1 MRIHP
6 PVRHF
11 GVSLVEAL
19 VALAIMS
26 FGMLSL
32 VGVQAT
38 MRMNSDLAKQRS
50 EATRIATEEFERVR
64 GFSSMGAV
72 QGQPGVSYDEIGSR
86 TLDAYAPPGGVGN
99 TTYRVE
105 RTVNLVAGTQQKVVM
120 VRVIWQDRTG
130 TRQTVTMDSIVSG
143 TDPSLGALLTVPLR
157 GSALNQRGGRHVS
170 IPAAAVDLGNGTSR
184 FEPPGSSSVAWYFN
198 NLSGALKACN
208 YDGDSCVIATLV
220 SGTVQY
226 HLADAQPTGSD
237 AEHPGG
243 PALNLDRGPDAL
255 AFAPLQRSGAGA
267 TARCYAD
274 RYSNV
279 ALAGRTAVNY
289 YCAMVA
295 DNATGWGGRLNLRPI
310 DRDGDRLRSGDFVAC
325 RYTNDLPT
333 EDDADGRFTVNPDHP
348 YEYCMEKS
356 GPVPFGK
363 VCTGRLVN
371 SNLINQNF
379 LVIRNGYACPA
390 DGSDP
395 LINGNTRQH
404 QPAL

>member
-1 MRIHP
+1 MLKHHP
-6 PVRHF
+6 IRHS

-50 EATRIATEEFERVR
+50 EATRIATEEFELVR
-64 GFSSMGAV
+64 GFTSVGAV

-86 TLDAYAPPGGVGN
+86 TLDAYTPPGGIGN

-130 TRQTVTMDSIVSG
+130 TRQTVTMDSVVSG
-143 TDPSLGALLTVPLR
+143 TDPTLGALLTVPLR
-157 GSALNQRGGRHVS
+157 GSALNQRGSRHVS
-170 IPAAAVDLGNGTSR
+170 IPTAAVDLGNGTSR
-184 FEPPGSSSVAWYFN
+184 FEPPGSSGLAWYFN
-198 NLSGALKACN
+198 NLSGAMKVCN
-208 YDGDSCVIATLV
+208 FEGDSCVNATLV

-226 HLADAQPTGSD
+226 HLGDAQPLGHD
-237 AEHPGG
+237 AEQPGG
-243 PALNLDRGPDAL
+243 PALNLDSGPDAL
-255 AFAPLQRSGAGA
+255 AFTDRAGAGA
-267 TARCYAD
+267 EARCYAD
-274 RYSNV
+274 RYSNA
-279 ALAGRTAVNY
+279 ALAVRTGINY
-289 YCAMVA
+289 YCAVVS
-295 DNATGWGGRLNLRPI
+295 DNSAGWGGRLNVRPV
-310 DRDGDRLRSGDFVAC
+310 DSDGNRLQSGEDFVAC

-333 EDDADGRFTVNPDHP
+333 GDDPDGRYTVNPDHP

-379 LVIRNGYACPA
+379 LVIRSAYSCPA

-404 QPAL
+404 QPAP

>member
-1 MRIHP
+1 MRKRLHI
-6 PVRHF
+6 RRF

-64 GFSSMGAV
+64 GFTSVGAV
-72 QGQPGVSYDEIGSR
+72 QGQPGASYDEIGSR
-86 TLDAYAPPGGVGN
+86 TLDAYTPPGGVGN

-105 RTVNLVAGTQQKVVM
+105 RTVNGVAGTQQKVVM

-143 TDPSLGALLTVPLR
+143 TDPTLGALLTVPLR
-157 GSALNQRGGRHVS
+157 ASALNQRGGRHVS

-184 FEPPGSSSVAWYFN
+184 FVPPGSSMVNWYFR
-198 NLSGALKACN
+198 NLTGEMYTCLN
-208 YDGDSCVIATLV
+208 MDSTCQARLV
-220 SGTVQY
+220 SGTVQFD
-226 HLADAQPTGSD
+226 LGTVPNSEQPTGTDEGFTVGFEQLSSLQDQERLSPQSSD
-237 AEHPGG
+237 VRCFVDATDAIPGM
-243 PALNLDRGPDAL
+243 
-255 AFAPLQRSGAGA
+255 
-267 TARCYAD
+267 
-274 RYSNV
+274 
-279 ALAGRTAVNY
+279 NY
-289 YCAMVA
+289 YCSIPWSSK
-295 DNATGWGGRLNLRPI
+295 GWGGKLNLASLAD
-310 DRDGDRLRSGDFVAC
+310 DRRVC
-325 RYTNDLPT
+325 RYTNAQSD
-333 EDDADGRFTVNPDHP
+333 FTSNEDHP
-348 YEYCMEKS
+348 ATYCMERAGIPQRTKS
-356 GPVPFGK
+356 
-363 VCTGRLVN
+363 CTGRPVM

-379 LVIRNGYACPA
+379 LVVRGSINCPA

>member
-1 MRIHP
+1 MRTHQP
-6 PVRHF
+6 LRRH

-19 VALAIMS
+19 VALAVMS

-64 GFSSMGAV
+64 GFTAVAGV
-72 QGQPGVSYDEIGSR
+72 QGQPGASYDEVGSR
-86 TLDAYAPPGGVGN
+86 AVDAYTPPGGIGN
-99 TTYRVE
+99 TTYRIE

-120 VRVIWQDRTG
+120 VQVIWQDRTG
-130 TRQTVTMDSIVSG
+130 ARQTITMDSIVSG
-143 TDPSLGALLTVPLR
+143 TDPTLGALLTVPAR
-157 GSALNQRGGRHVS
+157 GTAVNQRGGRHVS

-184 FEPPGSSSVAWYFN
+184 FEPPGTSTEAWYFN
-198 NLSGALKACN
+198 NLSGVMKACN

-226 HLADAQPTGSD
+226 QPTDAQPTGND
-237 AEHPGG
+237 AEHPSG
-243 PALNLDRGPDAL
+243 PAFNLDAGPDAL
-255 AFAPLQRSGAGA
+255 ALTRRSGARA
-267 TARCYAD
+267 EARCYAD
-274 RYSNV
+274 RYSNT
-279 ALAGRTAVNY
+279 ALASRTSVNY
-289 YCAMVA
+289 YCAMLP
-295 DNATGWGGRLNLRPI
+295 DNPTGWGGALNVRPV
-310 DRDGDRLRSGDFVAC
+310 DRGGNRLRSGEDFIAC
-325 RYTNDLPT
+325 RYTGDVPT
-333 EDDADGRFTVNPDHP
+333 DDDSNAQYTVNADHP
-348 YEYCMEKS
+348 FEYCMEKP
-356 GPVPFGK
+356 GPVPYGK

-379 LVIRNGYACPA
+379 LVIHSGYSCPA

-404 QPAL
+404 QPAP

>member
-1 MRIHP
+1 MRT
-6 PVRHF
+6 RHIPRRL

-19 VALAIMS
+19 VALAVMS

-38 MRMNSDLAKQRS
+38 MRLNSDLAKQRS

-64 GFSSMGAV
+64 GFTSVGAV
-72 QGQPGVSYDEIGSR
+72 QGQPGASYDEIGSR
-86 TLDAYAPPGGVGN
+86 TVDAYTPPGGIGN

-120 VRVIWQDRTG
+120 VQVIWQDRTG

-143 TDPSLGALLTVPLR
+143 TDPTLGALLTVPVR
-157 GSALNQRGGRHVS
+157 GSAANQRGGRHVS

-184 FEPPGSSSVAWYFN
+184 FEPPGASNEAWYFN
-198 NLSGALKACN
+198 NLSGVMKACN

-226 HLADAQPTGSD
+226 HPGDEQPTGND
-237 AEHPGG
+237 AEHPSG
-243 PALNLDRGPDAL
+243 PAFNLETGPDAL
-255 AFAPLQRSGAGA
+255 ALARRSGARA
-267 TARCYAD
+267 EARCYAD

-279 ALAGRTAVNY
+279 ALAARTSVNY
-289 YCAMVA
+289 YCAMLP
-295 DNATGWGGRLNLRPI
+295 DNPTGWGGALNVRPV
-310 DRDGDRLRSGDFVAC
+310 DGDGNRLRSGEDFVAC
-325 RYTNDLPT
+325 RYTSDVPT
-333 EDDADGRFTVNPDHP
+333 DDDSNAQYTVNADHP
-348 YEYCMEKS
+348 LEYCMEKS

-379 LVIRNGYACPA
+379 LVIHSGYSCPA

-395 LINGNTRQH
+395 LINGNTRQQ
-404 QPAL
+404 QPAP

>member
-1 MRIHP
+1 MRTP
-6 PVRHF
+6 LLERRR

-19 VALAIMS
+19 VALAVMS

-64 GFSSMGAV
+64 GFTAIGAV

-86 TLDAYAPPGGVGN
+86 VVDAYAPAGGIGN

-105 RTVNLVAGTQQKVVM
+105 RTVNVVAGTQQKVVM
-120 VRVIWQDRTG
+120 VQVIWQDRTG

-143 TDPSLGALLTVPLR
+143 TDPTLGALLTVPTR
-157 GSALNQRGGRHVS
+157 GSAANQRGGRHVS

-184 FEPPGSSSVAWYFN
+184 FAPPGASNEAWYFN
-198 NLSGALKACN
+198 NLSGEMKSCDS
-208 YDGDSCVIATLV
+208 DGDSCVIATLV

-226 HLADAQPTGSD
+226 HFGPSQPTGND
-237 AEHPGG
+237 AEHPAG
-243 PALNLDRGPDAL
+243 PALNLDSGPSAL
-255 AFAPLQRSGAGA
+255 TLVRRSGARA
-267 TARCYAD
+267 DARCYAD

-279 ALAGRTAVNY
+279 ALANRSSVDY
-289 YCAMVA
+289 YCAVA
-295 DNATGWGGRLNLRPI
+295 PENPTGWGGILKVAPVD
-310 DRDGDRLRSGDFVAC
+310 DRGDRLDSDDFVAC
-325 RYTNDLPT
+325 RYTADLAS
-333 EDDADGRFTVNPDHP
+333 DDDTAGRYTTNADHP

-356 GPVPFGK
+356 GNVPYGK

-379 LVIRNGYACPA
+379 LVLRSGRSCPA

-395 LINGNTRQH
+395 LINGNTQQH
-404 QPAL
+404 QPAP